1 VRCLILIALQAMVQL
16 AHLMALKVPY
26 PVLSLHCLQSYLWL
40 EVADC
45 RDDKH
50 YKIDDDD
57 VEEEDDEEEDSA
69 HDNAG
74 KKNSFF
80 RHSRKDAE
88 DTALGDNY
96 VQHNSD
102 DDYLGQWFWEKDQ
115 FLLRSI
121 LHWW

>member
-1 VRCLILIALQAMVQL
+1 MKCLILIALQAVVQL

-40 EVADC
+40 EVVDC

-50 YKIDDDD
+50 YKIEDDD
-57 VEEEDDEEEDSA
+57 VEEVDDEEEDSA
-69 HDNAG
+69 HDNAD

-80 RHSRKDAE
+80 RHNRKDAG
-88 DTALGDNY
+88 DTDALDDNY

-102 DDYLGQWFWEKDQ
+102 DDY
-115 FLLRSI
+115 
-121 LHWW
+121 